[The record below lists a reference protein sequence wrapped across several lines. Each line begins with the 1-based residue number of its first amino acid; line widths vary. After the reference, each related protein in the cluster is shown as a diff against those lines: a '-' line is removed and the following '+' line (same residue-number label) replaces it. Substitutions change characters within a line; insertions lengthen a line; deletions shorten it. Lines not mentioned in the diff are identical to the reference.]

1 MKNWESLIDRKIREA
16 MEEGEFDNLSGQGQP
31 IDLTENPFE
40 DPDWRMAHRMLRQA
54 GFAPAWIEERK
65 DIEAEIAA
73 ARNTLARIWS
83 VLENAR
89 HTEDS
94 RAADA
99 RWRKA
104 LEDFRLK
111 SAELNRRIQTWN
123 LKTPAIGFHRK
134 VIDFDREIDRITIN
148 QRP

>member
-1 MKNWESLIDRKIREA
+1 MMNDWESLIDRKIREA
-16 MEEGEFDNLSGQGQP
+16 MEDGEFDDLSGKGEP

-73 ARNTLARIWS
+73 ARNALARIWM
-83 VLENAR
+83 VLQNAH
-89 HTEDS
+89 HTENS
-94 RAADA
+94 HLAEA

-111 SAELNRRIQTWN
+111 SAEINRRIQTWN
-123 LKTPAIGFHRK
+123 LKTPAIGFHRN
-134 VIDFDREIDRITIN
+134 VIDFDREIDRVTN
-148 QRP
+148 